1 MKNQSEAFDAYIAKA
16 APFARPILE
25 KLRALFHK
33 GCPEIEETMKWSMPH
48 FEYKG
53 IIGAMAAFK
62 NYVRWGF
69 WKGSLLDV
77 SGLELSTVGMT
88 GMKFTQTKELGD
100 LPSDKVILALIRQ
113 AVALNEQGVKVAKP
127 KKKAPKPDL
136 AAPDDLLSLLAKNKK
151 AKATFDGFS
160 PSHRREYVEW
170 IVDAKQEATRQKRLA
185 TAMEWLT
192 EGKSRNW
199 KYTKK

>member
-1 MKNQSEAFDAYIAKA
+1 
-16 APFARPILE
+16 
-25 KLRALFHK
+25 
-33 GCPEIEETMKWSMPH
+33 MKWSMPH